1 MIKKSRITRKAC
13 LQNYAVELIMGAT
26 FIILLI
32 LYKKPIGLLE
42 GLPIGLGGGGL
53 FYSFFRKRDLDERD
67 HSLFYKVN
75 HFTLAATIAGI
86 VVVKLMQDIPG
97 ISEFINA
104 CWAQMIIS
112 VYFFFHGVFGLIL
125 FLKK

>member
-1 MIKKSRITRKAC
+1 MKKAIRMTRKSC
-13 LQNYAVELIMGAT
+13 LQNYAVELIMGAA

-32 LYKKPIGLLE
+32 ISKKPVGLLE
-42 GLPIGLGGGGL
+42 GLPIGMGGGTL
-53 FYSFFRKRDLDERD
+53 FYGFFKRKDLDERD

-86 VVVKLMQDIPG
+86 VVVKLCNDVPG
-97 ISEFINA
+97 LADFIDVS
-104 CWAQMIIS
+104 WAQMIIS